1 MENHSQTS
9 AESPSRSSDARAVS
23 PDLAFELLAALRRIA
38 AIPLW
43 GESIADHNLRAE
55 YLDTGEYDAAAD
67 DFNPSCDTESTYLR
81 DAVELARMALL
92 STDGT
97 G

>member
-1 MENHSQTS
+1 MDIDQQPSEPRPHSSRVPTLS
-9 AESPSRSSDARAVS
+9 ADATWQ
-23 PDLAFELLAALRRIA
+23 LLAALRRIA

-55 YLDTGEYDAAAD
+55 YLDAGEYDAAAD